1 MPADVNV
8 ALAVIVETVKMTP
21 EEQKKQKLAADV
33 PTVEIP
39 HVCITSIN
47 TVNKRINL
55 SISLLV
61 SSIATLFFSS
71 SANSRV
77 QAVVSVAPWCAVPAV
92 SVSLATAVTVAV
104 LTVKMEV

>member
-39 HVCITSIN
+39 QVCITSIN

-61 SSIATLFFSS
+61 SSIATLFFSLPQLIS
-71 SANSRV
+71 EFRQLSAKHHG
-77 QAVVSVAPWCAVPAV
+77 
-92 SVSLATAVTVAV
+92 V
-104 LTVKMEV
+104 LFPL